1 MSEEQ
6 WVVLVET
13 PGKLQAEI
21 IRGIL
26 EAQEIPVVLLSQEGV
41 GDAYGLTV
49 GTLGLVPV
57 MVPSD
62 HLEHAQ
68 QLLEI
73 YTNGVFGDVHA
84 DTAPPEETG
93 EDDSGSLPVE

>member
-6 WVVLVET
+6 WVVLVEA

-49 GTLGLVPV
+49 GALGVVPV
-57 MVPSD
+57 MVPTS

-68 QLLEI
+68 QLLDE
-73 YTNGVFGDVHA
+73 YTNGVFGEVHA
-84 DTAPPEETG
+84 DSAPPEEID
-93 EDDSGSLPVE
+93 EDDSGSFPQE